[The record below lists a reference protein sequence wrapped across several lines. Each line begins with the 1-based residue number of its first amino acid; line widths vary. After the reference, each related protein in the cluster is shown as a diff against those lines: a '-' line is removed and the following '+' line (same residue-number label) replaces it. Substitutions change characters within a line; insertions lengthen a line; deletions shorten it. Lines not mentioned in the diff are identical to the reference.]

1 MPGNQGRV
9 RISQCVF
16 VSSDINF
23 QGGVIRDHST
33 DSVGVRCDLELLT
46 RMPSPL
52 PMGDDC
58 DSIDIVSL
66 QTLVDCPTR

>member
-1 MPGNQGRV
+1 M
-9 RISQCVF
+9 C
-16 VSSDINF
+16 VSSNINF

-52 PMGDDC
+52 AIDPKLADGRYDC

-66 QTLVDCPTR
+66 HTYTS